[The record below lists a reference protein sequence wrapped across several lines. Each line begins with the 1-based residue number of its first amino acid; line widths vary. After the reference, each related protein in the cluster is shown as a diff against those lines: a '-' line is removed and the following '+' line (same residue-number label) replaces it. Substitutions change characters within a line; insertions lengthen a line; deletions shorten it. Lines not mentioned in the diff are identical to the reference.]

1 MESLKRILMAVGII
15 LVVGFILLPIIS
27 NPNHKPALNTI
38 CRLEL
43 ANIKNSIDG
52 YQSKYANYPAGN
64 QSEIIKSL
72 CGDNLQKYQFLNI
85 KVNQLNSDKE
95 YLDPWGT
102 PFAIN
107 FSSTNSFVVSS
118 AGKDKIWGDKDD
130 IIFNSTSNDFVKP

>member
-1 MESLKRILMAVGII
+1 MVAGIVF
-15 LVVGFILLPIIS
+15 VVVFFLPIIIS

-43 ANIKNSIDG
+43 ANIKNAIDG

>member
-43 ANIKNSIDG
+43 ANIKNAIDG
-52 YQSKYANYPAGN
+52 YQSKYSNYPAGN

-85 KVNQLNSDKE
+85 KVNQLNQIKNISIPGGHLSQSTFPQQIVLLFHRLAKIKF
-95 YLDPWGT
+95 GAT
-102 PFAIN
+102 RTTQ
-107 FSSTNSFVVSS
+107 FSTASQT
-118 AGKDKIWGDKDD
+118 ILW
-130 IIFNSTSNDFVKP
+130 